1 MLKKNCIEFQ
11 KASDIC
17 LEKFNVDELVR
28 LILFSIV
35 QVVKRMRGIL
45 NKLTPEKFEKLVG
58 TVNQMPIDTTERLSA
73 VIDLIFEKV
82 CLGRYLTV

>member
-1 MLKKNCIEFQ
+1 
-11 KASDIC
+11 
-17 LEKFNVDELVR
+17 
-28 LILFSIV
+28 
-35 QVVKRMRGIL
+35 MRGIL

-82 CLGRYLTV
+82 GFGVHLAIWMSMLWVDELFKFILIYIFF